1 MFLGLRTVIYPA
13 PDLAASRAWF
23 SGLLGVE
30 PYFDEPFY
38 VGFNVAGYELALD
51 PSGDPATGPIT
62 YWGVAAADA
71 ALPRLLGA
79 GATLREGVQEV
90 GGGIRVA
97 TVLEPGGTILG
108 IIENPPRRRGAG
120 QVSRWSAY
128 AAVAS
133 RRYSARPG
141 AVASYRALN
150 SGSST

>member
-1 MFLGLRTVIYPA
+1 MVSATRGRRDRLRRVNGVFLGLRTVIYPA
-13 PDLAASRAWF
+13 PDLGTSKAWF

-51 PSGDPATGPIT
+51 PSGDPATGPII

-71 ALPRLLGA
+71 ALDRLLGA

-108 IIENPPRRRGAG
+108 IIENPHFQLPEPPAGAG
-120 QVSRWSAY
+120 
-128 AAVAS
+128 
-133 RRYSARPG
+133 PG
-141 AVASYRALN
+141 R
-150 SGSST
+150 